1 MLRFGQPGEPL
12 AELTRVGWVLMCPR
26 KETKINKLMRRKNC
40 MDDYDYDRLDVLCAT
55 DIVRDDIT
63 VHQDFKN

>member
-1 MLRFGQPGEPL
+1 
-12 AELTRVGWVLMCPR
+12 
-26 KETKINKLMRRKNC
+26 MRRKNC

-55 DIVRDDIT
+55 DTVRDDIP

>member
-1 MLRFGQPGEPL
+1 
-12 AELTRVGWVLMCPR
+12 
-26 KETKINKLMRRKNC
+26 MRRKNC

-55 DIVRDDIT
+55 DIVRDDIA